1 MTVEMRERRYG
12 GGGPSAAQIALG
24 LLLVVAGLV
33 WLLRSIGVFDLGWDL
48 LLPSALILVGAAL
61 VVTARGRDHGG
72 WVFLGVVLTLALVLT
87 SITPISFSGGVGDR
101 TVTPTTA
108 ADLSSEYSLTVGK
121 QTIDLRQVNFEAGE
135 TRIVASVGIGE
146 LVLRVPDD
154 VAVRADIQIGAGN
167 ADVFERRYSGAD
179 VEETY
184 VSDGYDAASRR
195 LLLDL
200 SVGVGNIEVS
210 R

>member
-1 MTVEMRERRYG
+1 MTVETRERRHS
-12 GGGPSAAQIALG
+12 GGPSAGQIALG

-33 WLLRSIGVFDLGWDL
+33 WLLRSIGVFHLSWDL

-61 VVTARGRDHGG
+61 VATARGRDHGG
-72 WVFLGVVLTLALVLT
+72 LVFLGVVLTLALVLT
-87 SITPISFSGGVGDR
+87 SITPINFSGGVGDR

-108 ADLSSEYSLTVGK
+108 AELRSEYALTVGK
-121 QTIDLRQVNFEAGE
+121 QTIDLRQVTFDAGE
-135 TRIVASVGIGE
+135 TRIAASVGIGD
-146 LVLRVPDD
+146 LVVRVPDD
-154 VAVRADIQIGAGN
+154 VAVRATIQIGAGN
-167 ADVFERRYSGAD
+167 ADVMERRFSGANVD
-179 VEETY
+179 ETY
-184 VSDGYDAASRR
+184 ESEGYDTASRR